1 LYISLKPVRKPV
13 LNYIGGKKM
22 ASSRLHITERGKR
35 EGRKVPLVLL
45 HGYPFEGSAW
55 EHQLSGLGDEMW
67 VVAPDMPG
75 FGKSAAL
82 LPPTTAHVDQYAK
95 ALADWAKGEGITQLV
110 LAGHSMGGYV
120 AFAFARKYPEMLHSL
135 ILVATRPG
143 ADNEAGKE
151 GRYRTAGAVEERGAI
166 AAVEAML
173 PKLFAPEA
181 YEEKKE
187 LVESVRAM
195 MMRQSEEGILAAL
208 YAMASRPDSTH
219 DLAEIEV
226 PTLIITGAQDAII
239 PAAEGPGMQAHIKGA
254 HAVAIP
260 KTGHMPMLEDPE
272 AFNKA
277 LREFLG
283 RSS

>member
-1 LYISLKPVRKPV
+1 
-13 LNYIGGKKM
+13 M
-22 ASSRLHITERGKR
+22 ASSKLHITERGKK
-35 EGRKVPLVLL
+35 EGRKVPLVFL

-75 FGKSAAL
+75 FGKSAAPM
-82 LPPTTAHVDQYAK
+82 PPTTAHVDQYAK
-95 ALADWAKGEGITQLV
+95 ALADWAKDEGIAQLM

-166 AAVEAML
+166 AAAEAML

-181 YEEKKE
+181 YEKKKA
-187 LVESVRAM
+187 LVEKVRAM
-195 MMRQSEEGILAAL
+195 MMRQSEEGIVAAL

-226 PTLIITGAQDAII
+226 PTLIVTGAQDAII
-239 PAAEGPGMQAHIKGA
+239 PAGEAPGMQAHIKGS

-260 KTGHMPMLEDPE
+260 ETGHMLMLEDPE